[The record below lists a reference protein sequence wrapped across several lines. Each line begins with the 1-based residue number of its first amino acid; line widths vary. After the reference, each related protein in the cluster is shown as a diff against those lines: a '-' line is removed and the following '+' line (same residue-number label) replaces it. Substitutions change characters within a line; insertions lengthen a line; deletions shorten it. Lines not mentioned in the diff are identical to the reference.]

1 MHEKAT
7 GMILSYHPVIP
18 GDVNR
23 LCAGREPDE
32 EDRRWMQRAA
42 AILLPQGCSESLYR
56 MAVRHCR
63 HVFPNYRMR
72 FLYPGKIG
80 DIRLFRA
87 LGLPHPLS
95 HVFHSVKHCPASFWN
110 DLRYPVVLKSA
121 CGGEGSLVFKVE
133 SAQEALTPLM
143 IFEGMERSGF
153 GGFVVQPFVENDGR
167 DLRVVVIG
175 GTVISYWRVQRDPT
189 NFVHNTSR
197 GAVIDDESDPDM
209 QEEGRAWVRLLCRR
223 TGINLAGIDLLFPD
237 RTLHPGAPPLFLEIN
252 YYFGRKGL
260 GGSERF
266 YALLEREA
274 RAWLQALGLLDAQ
287 PPPTGGKKATRS
299 SP

>member
-1 MHEKAT
+1 MCEKAT
-7 GMILSYHPVIP
+7 GMVLSYHPVIP

-32 EDRRWMQRAA
+32 NDRRWMQRAA
-42 AILLPQGCSESLYR
+42 AIILPQGCSESLYR
-56 MAVRHCR
+56 MAVRYCR
-63 HVFPNYRMR
+63 HVFPDYRMR

-80 DIRLFRA
+80 DIRLFRI
-87 LGLPHPLS
+87 LGFPHPKS
-95 HVFHSVKHCPASFWN
+95 HLFHSVKFCPPSFWN

-121 CGGEGSLVFKVE
+121 HGGEGSLVFKVE
-133 SAQEALTPLM
+133 SAEEAMEPLK

-153 GGFVVQPFVENDGR
+153 GGFVVQEFVKNDGR

-175 GTVISYWRVQRDPT
+175 RTVKSYWRVQRDPT
-189 NFVHNTSR
+189 NFLHNTSH
-197 GAVIDDESDPDM
+197 GAVIDRESDPDL
-209 QEEGRAWVRLLCRR
+209 QAEGRAWVRALCQR
-223 TGINLAGIDLLFPD
+223 TGINLAGMDLLFRD
-237 RTLHPGAPPLFLEIN
+237 RSLHQQKNPLFLEIN

-266 YALLEREA
+266 YTLLEKEA
-274 RAWLQALGLLDAQ
+274 RAWLKSLGLSDLQ

-299 SP
+299 FP